1 MWLKK
6 MNRSGNIFFCLC
18 ATLLLVVGNGRAET
32 VFWSDNFETNAAS
45 RWISTGV
52 WHIGSP
58 TAGPAK
64 NSSGY
69 RTHAGANC
77 ASTQGYPYS
86 QDARIYC
93 KSYLDGS
100 SSLVVPDASEYP
112 RLRFW
117 HWFSLANALG
127 YVEISTDNG
136 GTWTQISPTYENING
151 GGVWSCPSIDLS
163 AYAGESVQIA
173 FHFTSGCCVGNAL
186 GWFVDDVAV
195 VTNAPVLN
203 NPESF
208 ESGPNT
214 NDWAVDAGTWEI
226 GMPASGPKAAHT
238 GTNCAATVLAG
249 NYANNVDSRL
259 ISPPFQVPASGNAA
273 LSFWQWYSFENA
285 LGFVEINNGTTST
298 IGITNST
305 ITTNVVFSSLNTNIY
320 QLSGAAALG
329 YSTPFYWNQTIGG
342 WTNATKALGN
352 VQDTGDFTYHFEAGN
367 APLAHVNEVT
377 GDYLGNVAPS
387 PQSAAATNFLAWQG
401 MIWKSV
407 TGGGDNPVGY
417 FGTNYSYTYTTNTTV
432 TFNQISW
439 QSLSPAYISV
449 GGTVVTSG
457 GWTNAIVDLSA
468 YAGQTVQ
475 IAFHFTSGGVYAA
488 AGWYVDD
495 ITLLAAPD
503 LLVPTNQIIYFG
515 QKLTNTI
522 SATNSILPNSKFTF
536 GLAASS
542 TNVVIVKTNGVLTW
556 TNTVAPPGTYVINAK
571 ATDNSVPPL
580 SATNSYT
587 VTVLPLPPPTLTVPA
602 TQTIAL
608 GQTLAVTNISAT
620 NTYLPG
626 STFTFSLVPPS
637 TNCWINTNNGVL
649 NWTNTAASS
658 GSYLISVKVE
668 DNSIPPLMATN
679 SFTIIVAPPP
689 ALLVPGTQTNHA
701 GQPLAVTIF
710 ATNSFLPGST
720 FTFSLPSSS
729 TNYWITTN
737 GVLTWT
743 NTGIQN
749 GVLTWTNNSV
759 SPGTK
764 HLYVTV
770 TDNSS
775 PPMSATSNFDLIFLP
790 PLPPILVVPT
800 NQTIYAGQTLVVT
813 NYATNNVLT
822 NCTFTFH
829 AFSPTNVD
837 VSNLPTNGVLTWA
850 TTTTQPVGTYTNII
864 TVTDNSLPPLSAT
877 NSFWVVILPP
887 PPPELVVP
895 PTQAIYVGETLVVTN
910 YATSSVFPN
919 STFTYSL
926 AYGPANMDLSN
937 LPKNGVLKWTPTA
950 AQAPSIN
957 SIYIK
962 VTDNNSPPLSTIA
975 GFLVL
980 VSPTP
985 SPTLIV
991 PPTQTIS
998 ATNGFQFTL
1007 NTAPNTAWR
1016 IDASTDLLNWLPI
1029 STNAAGSDGTLQ
1041 FTDLLATNFPL
1052 RFYRAVLQ

>member
-117 HWFSLANALG
+117 HWFNYANALG

-186 GWFVDDVAV
+186 GWFVDDVEV
-195 VTNAPVLN
+195 VTDQPGVSF
-203 NPESF
+203 PESF
-208 ESGPNT
+208 EAGIG
-214 NDWAVDAGTWEI
+214 DWAVDFGTWEI
-226 GMPASGPKAAHT
+226 GQPTSGPKAAHT

-259 ISPPFQVPASGNAA
+259 ISPPFLVPASGNAA

-305 ITTNVVFSSLNTNIY
+305 ITTNMVFSSLNTNIY
-320 QLSGAAALG
+320 QLSNAAVVG

-401 MIWKSV
+401 MIWNSEP
-407 TGGGDNPVGY
+407 GGDDNPVGY
-417 FGTNYSYTYTTNTTV
+417 FGTNYIYTYTTNTTV

-439 QSLSPAYISV
+439 QSLSPTYISI

-587 VTVLPLPPPTLTVPA
+587 VTVLPLPSPTLTVPA
-602 TQTIAL
+602 
-608 GQTLAVTNISAT
+608 
-620 NTYLPG
+620 
-626 STFTFSLVPPS
+626 
-637 TNCWINTNNGVL
+637 
-649 NWTNTAASS
+649 
-658 GSYLISVKVE
+658 
-668 DNSIPPLMATN
+668 
-679 SFTIIVAPPP
+679 
-689 ALLVPGTQTNHA
+689 
-701 GQPLAVTIF
+701 
-710 ATNSFLPGST
+710 
-720 FTFSLPSSS
+720 
-729 TNYWITTN
+729 
-737 GVLTWT
+737 
-743 NTGIQN
+743 
-749 GVLTWTNNSV
+749 
-759 SPGTK
+759 
-764 HLYVTV
+764 
-770 TDNSS
+770 
-775 PPMSATSNFDLIFLP
+775 
-790 PLPPILVVPT
+790 
-800 NQTIYAGQTLVVT
+800 
-813 NYATNNVLT
+813 
-822 NCTFTFH
+822 
-829 AFSPTNVD
+829 
-837 VSNLPTNGVLTWA
+837 
-850 TTTTQPVGTYTNII
+850 
-864 TVTDNSLPPLSAT
+864 
-877 NSFWVVILPP
+877 
-887 PPPELVVP
+887 
-895 PTQAIYVGETLVVTN
+895 
-910 YATSSVFPN
+910 
-919 STFTYSL
+919 
-926 AYGPANMDLSN
+926 
-937 LPKNGVLKWTPTA
+937 
-950 AQAPSIN
+950 
-957 SIYIK
+957 
-962 VTDNNSPPLSTIA
+962 
-975 GFLVL
+975 
-980 VSPTP
+980 
-985 SPTLIV
+985 
-991 PPTQTIS
+991 TQTIS

-1007 NTAPNTAWR
+1007 NTAPNITWR